1 VVVPDLK
8 AFRAAAVKVHN
19 DPSAGAVWTKDLYDR
34 LQAVK

>member
-1 VVVPDLK
+1 VVPDLK

-19 DPSAGAVWTKDLYDR
+19 DASYGAVWTKELYNR